1 MEERK
6 EGILSA
12 KDRGGRREQNVKE
25 NKTIE
30 YEEEKENCMLK

>member
-12 KDRGGRREQNVKE
+12 KDRGGRREQDVKE
-25 NKTIE
+25 NRTIE
-30 YEEEKENCMLK
+30 